1 MERGFSFPRR
11 GRTVEVDRSAKTSD
25 RCWVGLTPRAVIEI
39 NPSSAARNDTELRKR
54 MNTRKNAGF
63 TLIEL
68 MIVVA
73 IIAVIA
79 SIAIPK
85 LMSARIS
92 ANENAAIATLRSI
105 ASAQAQIQSACA
117 IDTDADGGGEYAFFG
132 ELAGSAP
139 LRVWTPGGTALEPNG
154 LTLDPSI
161 LPTAFADTVLDV
173 NNEAVVERGGYF
185 FKMFLPGALNVN
197 DIPGVAETGLPGV
210 GGATAGNFPDPDNC
224 EILWCCYAWP
234 SEGESTGNRAFFIN
248 QEGDLLQTA
257 NNESAANTALYYS
270 GTAVAAEIPVV
281 GAAYSDMVGDPNP
294 NALTTMGASLGITAQ
309 LLGIGQASND
319 TNVWTVVGN

>member
-1 MERGFSFPRR
+1 
-11 GRTVEVDRSAKTSD
+11 
-25 RCWVGLTPRAVIEI
+25 
-39 NPSSAARNDTELRKR
+39 

-73 IIAVIA
+73 IIAIIA

-105 ASAQAQIQSACA
+105 ASAQAQLESACA
-117 IDTDADGGGEYAFFG
+117 IDTDADGGGEYGYFG

-139 LRVWTPGGTALEPNG
+139 LRIYDPGADAPALDPNG
-154 LTLDPSI
+154 MTLDPPI
-161 LPTAFADTVLDV
+161 LPTGFQDTELTGG
-173 NNEAVVERGGYF
+173 EAVVARAGYV
-185 FKMFLPGALNVN
+185 FKMYLPQAVAGG
-197 DIPGVAETGLPGV
+197 DIAGLGETGPDGV

-234 SEGESTGNRAFFIN
+234 ETGEATGNRVFFIN

-257 NNESAANTALYYS
+257 NNEGGGNTAVYYNGMVPASIPAAN
-270 GTAVAAEIPVV
+270 
-281 GAAYSDMVGDPNP
+281 AAYSTMAGDPNP
-294 NALTTMGASLGITAQ
+294 NSITGMGASLAIRAM
-309 LLGIGQASND
+309 GQIAND
-319 TNVWTVVGN
+319 GNVWTVVGN